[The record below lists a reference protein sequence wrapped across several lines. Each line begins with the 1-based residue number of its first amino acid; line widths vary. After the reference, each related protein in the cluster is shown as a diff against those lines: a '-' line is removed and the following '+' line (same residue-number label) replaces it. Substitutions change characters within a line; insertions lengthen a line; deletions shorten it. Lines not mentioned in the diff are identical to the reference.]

1 VQPLLVVEVAG
12 AGLVVV
18 VVDDEARVTD
28 VTRVDDAGA
37 WVVLPGLPP
46 PEHPTRVELIT
57 ISSYQNV
64 LLSPPYDSQPK

>member
-18 VVDDEARVTD
+18 VVDEEARVTD
-28 VTRVDDAGA
+28 VTSVDDAGA
-37 WVVLPGLPP
+37 VVVLPGLPP